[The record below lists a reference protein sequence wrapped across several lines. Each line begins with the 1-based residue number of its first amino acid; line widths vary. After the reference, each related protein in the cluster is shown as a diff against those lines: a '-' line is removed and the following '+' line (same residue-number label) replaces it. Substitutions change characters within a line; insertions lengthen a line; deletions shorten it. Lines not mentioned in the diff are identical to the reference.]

1 MPVDMKALLARERE
15 RRRAAASGEPAGA
28 ATTSSS
34 AAATAPVVMAPRAKT
49 SLRDF
54 DVGER
59 AGVRGL
65 HYVPDFISP
74 DEERAVLAGIHAP
87 GTESRWVRSGRRRVA
102 NYGGVPSSSEVTEPL
117 PPFADVP
124 SSKPSR
130 RRHRG
135 RAHRAEPRARQ
146 RVRRPRGHLT
156 AQRRRRV
163 RPARRHRHPAGRR
176 APWTFVP
183 KQPDPP
189 PPTTTAADC
198 DEREPTPI
206 AQVLLRPRSLLLYT
220 GDAYGL
226 RHGIRHARRRRV
238 TDRCVN
244 AAESRVR
251 NGEGAGAGQVLGGVR
266 SQRARLGRRGR
277 EHGSASHEG
286 WRQDG

>member
-15 RRRAAASGEPAGA
+15 RRRAAASGDPAGA
-28 ATTSSS
+28 ATASSS
-34 AAATAPVVMAPRAKT
+34 AAATAPVVMAPRAKI

-117 PPFADVP
+117 PPFATSLLEAIASAGIVNE
-124 SSKPSR
+124 R
-130 RRHRG
+130 
-135 RAHRAEPRARQ
+135 
-146 RVRRPRGHLT
+146 T
-156 AQRRRRV
+156 APNHV
-163 RPARRHRHPAGRR
+163 LVNEYVAPAGISPHNDGDVYAPHVAIVTLGGAALMDFWPNDGSVTADDDRR
-176 APWTFVP
+176 
-183 KQPDPP
+183 
-189 PPTTTAADC
+189 DC

-226 RHGIRHARRRRV
+226 RHGIRHRDVDVA

-244 AAESRVR
+244 AAVAGVEIGDEVERGRVR
-251 NGEGAGAGQVLGGVR
+251 YSVVFVR
-266 SQRARLGRRGR
+266 KGRG
-277 EHGSASHEG
+277 
-286 WRQDG
+286 

>member
-15 RRRAAASGEPAGA
+15 RRRAAASGDPAGA
-28 ATTSSS
+28 ATASSS
-34 AAATAPVVMAPRAKT
+34 AAATAPVVMAPRAKI

-117 PPFADVP
+117 PPFATSLLEAIASAGIVDE
-124 SSKPSR
+124 R
-130 RRHRG
+130 
-135 RAHRAEPRARQ
+135 
-146 RVRRPRGHLT
+146 T
-156 AQRRRRV
+156 APNHV
-163 RPARRHRHPAGRR
+163 LVNEYVAPAGISPHNDGDVY
-176 APWTFVP
+176 APHVAIVTLGGAALMDFWPNDGSV
-183 KQPDPP
+183 
-189 PPTTTAADC
+189 TADDC
-198 DEREPTPI
+198 DDRYDDRYDEREREPTPI

-226 RHGIRHARRRRV
+226 RHGIRHQNVDFV

-244 AAESRVR
+244 LHQVAGVEIGDEVERGRVR
-251 NGEGAGAGQVLGGVR
+251 YSVVFVR
-266 SQRARLGRRGR
+266 KGRG
-277 EHGSASHEG
+277 
-286 WRQDG
+286 

>member
-15 RRRAAASGEPAGA
+15 RRRAAASGEPDAA

-34 AAATAPVVMAPRAKT
+34 AAATAPVVMAPRRKI

-74 DEERAVLAGIHAP
+74 DEERAILAGIHAP

-102 NYGGVPSSSEVTEPL
+102 NYGGVPSSSEVTEPP
-117 PPFADVP
+117 PPFAAALLEAIAAAGIVDE
-124 SSKPSR
+124 R
-130 RRHRG
+130 
-135 RAHRAEPRARQ
+135 
-146 RVRRPRGHLT
+146 T
-156 AQRRRRV
+156 APNHV
-163 RPARRHRHPAGRR
+163 LVNEYVAPAGISPHNDGDVY
-176 APWTFVP
+176 APHVAVVTL
-183 KQPDPP
+183 KG
-189 PPTTTAADC
+189 AALMDFWPNDGSFTVDDDRHDC
-198 DEREPTPI
+198 DERDPTPL

-226 RHGIRHARRRRV
+226 RHGIRHVDVDAV

-244 AAESRVR
+244 AKIAGADVGDEVERGRVR
-251 NGEGAGAGQVLGGVR
+251 YSVVFVR
-266 SQRARLGRRGR
+266 KGR
-277 EHGSASHEG
+277 
-286 WRQDG
+286 

>member
-15 RRRAAASGEPAGA
+15 RRRAAASGEPDAA

-34 AAATAPVVMAPRAKT
+34 AAATAPVVMAPRRKI

-74 DEERAVLAGIHAP
+74 DEERAILAGIHAP

-102 NYGGVPSSSEVTEPL
+102 NYGGVPSSSEVTEPP
-117 PPFADVP
+117 PPFAAALLEAIAAAGIVDE
-124 SSKPSR
+124 R
-130 RRHRG
+130 
-135 RAHRAEPRARQ
+135 
-146 RVRRPRGHLT
+146 T
-156 AQRRRRV
+156 APNHV
-163 RPARRHRHPAGRR
+163 LVNEYVAPAGISPHNDGDVY
-176 APWTFVP
+176 APHVAIVTL
-183 KQPDPP
+183 KG
-189 PPTTTAADC
+189 AALMDFWPNDGSFTVDDDRHDC
-198 DEREPTPI
+198 DERDPTPL

-226 RHGIRHARRRRV
+226 RHGIRHVDVDVV

-244 AAESRVR
+244 AKIAGADVGDEVERGRVR
-251 NGEGAGAGQVLGGVR
+251 YSVVFVR
-266 SQRARLGRRGR
+266 KGRG
-277 EHGSASHEG
+277 
-286 WRQDG
+286 

>member
-28 ATTSSS
+28 ATASSS
-34 AAATAPVVMAPRAKT
+34 AAATAPEDAMAPRAKI

-74 DEERAVLAGIHAP
+74 DEERAILAGIHAP
-87 GTESRWVRSGRRRVA
+87 GAESRWVRSGRRRVA

-117 PPFADVP
+117 PPFAA
-124 SSKPSR
+124 SLL
-130 RRHRG
+130 
-135 RAHRAEPRARQ
+135 RAIADAGIVDERTTMPNHVLVNEYVA
-146 RVRRPRGHLT
+146 
-156 AQRRRRV
+156 
-163 RPARRHRHPAGRR
+163 PAGISPHNDGDVYHPHVAIVTLEGAALMDFWPNDGSVTADDDR
-176 APWTFVP
+176 AAAPDRDERTD
-183 KQPDPP
+183 DPP
-189 PPTTTAADC
+189 S
-198 DEREPTPI
+198 PI

-226 RHGIRHARRRRV
+226 RHGIRHADVDGV

-244 AAESRVR
+244 AEI
-251 NGEGAGAGQVLGGVR
+251 AGVAVGDEV
-266 SQRARLGRRGR
+266 RRGR
-277 EHGSASHEG
+277 VRYSVVFVRKG
-286 WRQDG
+286 R